1 VAAALDVPDAA
12 GVDADDLVDVVLEP
26 QPTASSATA
35 DPSSLTTG
43 LLTGTSFAL
52 PVVDNLTLLRRM

>member
-1 VAAALDVPDAA
+1 
-12 GVDADDLVDVVLEP
+12 VVLEP